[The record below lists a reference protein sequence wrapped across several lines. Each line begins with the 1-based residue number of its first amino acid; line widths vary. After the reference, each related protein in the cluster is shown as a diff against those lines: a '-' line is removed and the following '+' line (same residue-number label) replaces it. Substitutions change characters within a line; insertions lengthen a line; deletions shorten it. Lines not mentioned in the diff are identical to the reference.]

1 VGYAS
6 GPTDIAREEH
16 HETAGIEGRR
26 MYIEFDIPNVEQR
39 STLLEYWVKATMIGS
54 PSHRYQINALT
65 STYIRLVESC
75 LVEYESGAARLREFW
90 NTHTSFNLTAMNR
103 SICHFEVCVTNAC
116 RAIHCY
122 RRLRNDRE
130 RDPIALHLS
139 ADRPSFISDAVAKRF
154 VEIRN
159 QIQHLENAVVNGE
172 IEEGQP
178 FMLAPSGREVAH
190 PIEAHQTIKT
200 IDRLVIGKTELPFS
214 ELAALLHELH
224 EFALSIS
231 NFLPSSTKREPEDH
245 R

>member
-1 VGYAS
+1 
-6 GPTDIAREEH
+6 
-16 HETAGIEGRR
+16 
-26 MYIEFDIPNVEQR
+26 MYVEFNIPSVEQR
-39 STLLEYWVKATMIGS
+39 SSLLDYWAKATMIGS
-54 PSHRYQINALT
+54 PSNRYQINALA

-90 NTHTSFNLTAMNR
+90 NTHTSINLTAMNR
-103 SICHFEVCVTNAC
+103 SIGHFEVCVTNAC

-122 RRLRNDRE
+122 RRLRKDRE
-130 RDPIALHLS
+130 RDPVAQHLS
-139 ADRPSFISDAVAKRF
+139 ASRPSFTSDAVANRF

-159 QIQHLENAVVNGE
+159 QIQHLENAVVKGE

-178 FMLAPSGREVAH
+178 FMLAPSGNEVAH
-190 PIEAHQTIKT
+190 PTEPNQTIEM

-231 NFLPSSTKREPEDH
+231 DFLPNSTKRASEDQ